1 MKTHN
6 LTKGYARDKP
16 DLLGLSLKVRDY
28 LEGGDA
34 SPKTLLDFL
43 KHTENHRFFGHSVQI
58 HEDSTALSLRLGV
71 WRRLDPL

>member
-43 KHTENHRFFGHSVQI
+43 KHTEYH
-58 HEDSTALSLRLGV
+58 
-71 WRRLDPL
+71 